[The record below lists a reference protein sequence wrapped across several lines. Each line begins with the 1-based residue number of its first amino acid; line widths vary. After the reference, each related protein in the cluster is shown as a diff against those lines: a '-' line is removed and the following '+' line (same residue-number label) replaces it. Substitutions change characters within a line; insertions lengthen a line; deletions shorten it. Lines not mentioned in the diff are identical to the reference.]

1 MPVADIKSEDNT
13 ETRVLIA
20 PTDALKRVEDESVKI
35 LKLRH
40 PRTNS
45 GTYFLYNSVEKTLLE
60 IMSFNE
66 EHRSWFIGSKVVGDG
81 RMLLG
86 TPVNPLFLLLPYM
99 RKSEKLV
106 PLDQMIEDEDY
117 PETENILI
125 ATLNDSKLSTIADS
139 KGTKDLNVWKFN
151 EEKTLSWLEKKVRSL
166 AAVFEETSVD
176 LSEGAASTILKSG
189 GAGEDHQY
197 LRFSF
202 GVLQEYLSPPLAAQL
217 EERLD
222 LPKEEV
228 KAGSKRLS
236 TAPADEEENKPSKR
250 VKLEGPSEDYSQ
262 GAKKIV
268 VKEETSA
275 KQKAL
280 AQSAKGTKSIMSFF
294 GKK

>member
-1 MPVADIKSEDNT
+1 MPVPDIKSEDNT

-20 PTDALKRVEDESVKI
+20 PSDALKSVEDDCVKI

-40 PRTNS
+40 PKTNFGS
-45 GTYFLYNSVEKTLLE
+45 YFLYNSVEKTLLE
-60 IMSFNE
+60 VLSFNE

-81 RMLLG
+81 RMLLS
-86 TPVNPLFLLLPYM
+86 TPVNPLFLLLPYI
-99 RKSEKLV
+99 RKPEKLV
-106 PLDQMIEDEDY
+106 PLDQMVEDEDY
-117 PETENILI
+117 PETESILLG
-125 ATLNDSKLSTIADS
+125 ALDDSKLSIVADR

-176 LSEGAASTILKSG
+176 LSEGAASSILKSG
-189 GAGEDHQY
+189 GGGEDHQY
-197 LRFSF
+197 LRFGL

-236 TAPADEEENKPSKR
+236 SAPTEEEENKPSKR

-262 GAKKIV
+262 GAKKSAA
-268 VKEETSA
+268 KEETSA